1 VEFSKMRPVF
11 KSPRL
16 WSLNQFYPPY
26 SGKHRRL
33 LNFLI
38 KYKP

>member
-1 VEFSKMRPVF
+1 MRPVF
-11 KSPRL
+11 KSPRF
-16 WSLNQFYPPY
+16 WSMNQFYPPY
-26 SGKHRRL
+26 GAKHRRL